1 MHGFSN
7 IDPSVFNFHI
17 QFPYHDL
24 FLCYYLQVGLDSQT
38 ACYEIDYSEVD
49 MDDAILIGEVI
60 TGYPN
65 F

>member
-1 MHGFSN
+1 MLLFS
-7 IDPSVFNFHI
+7 
-17 QFPYHDL
+17 L
-24 FLCYYLQVGLDSQT
+24 GQVGLDSQT
-38 ACYEIDYSEVD
+38 ACYEIDYSEVG